1 MVFHFRA
8 APTAGSHMA
17 RMSQTLRLLW
27 MCFMLAL
34 AVVVSG
40 EEDLFDKVYTMHMR
54 DSAWNGEHGPIECE
68 PRTGEKCSER
78 EKKYTK
84 EVIGLNLKQLKNQTA
99 VLRKFERDAA
109 QKGKM
114 LKGDDDK
121 WLMQRK
127 SILYHLIDDAERK
140 ATEKKRAANARWAKG
155 HDEL

>member
-1 MVFHFRA
+1 MSRL
-8 APTAGSHMA
+8 
-17 RMSQTLRLLW
+17 SQTLRMLW
-27 MCFMLAL
+27 MCFIFAL
-34 AVVVSG
+34 VVVNG

-54 DSAWNGEHGPIECE
+54 DSTWNGPHGPIECE

-84 EVIGLNLKQLKNQTA
+84 EVIGLNLNQLKNHTA
-99 VLRKFERDAA
+99 VLRKFEREAA

-114 LKGDDDK
+114 LEGEDDK

-127 SILYHLIDDAERK
+127 SILYHLIDDAEKK
-140 ATEKKRAANARWAKG
+140 ATQQKRAANARWAKG